1 MSEDA
6 EEIHLRIEIEEEEPP
21 RGRLVLIDDAGRE
34 LGEMR
39 YRREG
44 KDLVVIE
51 HTEVDPSLRG
61 KHGGRRFFEGMVA
74 WARDTGTKI
83 RSECPFTTRMF
94 ERERSSHDVLA

>member
-6 EEIHLRIEIEEEEPP
+6 EEIDLRIEIEEEDPP
-21 RGRLVLIDDAGRE
+21 RGRLVLIDDADRE

-61 KHGGRRFFEGMVA
+61 KHGGRRFFEAMVA

-94 ERERSSHDVLA
+94 ARERSSRDVLA